1 MPLFKYS
8 VAEEKGEKWGK
19 AQLHDVNCS
28 YKDLGQVLAAI
39 KGKSV
44 KEAEKILNEAIA
56 LKKAIPFKKFNT
68 GMGHRSELCGQKGK
82 YPKKEC
88 RFALEL
94 LENARANS
102 VARGL
107 DEAVLFIKHACAYKQ
122 NVLKRYRRT
131 FAGSRTLGYGKQALW
146 SNYMT
151 CRAELVLA
159 EKPGAAKEEKKRGKE
174 KQKGKNEVKAEAKHS
189 GAQHSEAQEHAHAHS
204 QEHAQAHAP
213 AHEHQPQAHAPDHA
227 HVHAKENEKQ

>member
-8 VAEEKGEKWGK
+8 VAEEKDEKWGK

-28 YKDLGQVLAAI
+28 YKDLSQVLGAI
-39 KGKSV
+39 RGKSV

-56 LKKAIPFKKFNT
+56 LKKAIPFRKFNT
-68 GMGHRSELCGQKGK
+68 GMGHRSELGGQKGK

-94 LENARANS
+94 LENARANAI
-102 VARGL
+102 ARGL
-107 DEAVLFIKHACAYKQ
+107 DEARLFVKHAASFKQ

-146 SNYMT
+146 SNYVT

-159 EKPGAAKEEKKRGKE
+159 EKPEDEKEKAKKKGKE
-174 KQKGKNEVKAEAKHS
+174 APHAQKVEAHKTEAHKTEAHKPEV
-189 GAQHSEAQEHAHAHS
+189 HAHAHT
-204 QEHAQAHAP
+204 QAQAH
-213 AHEHQPQAHAPDHA
+213 
-227 HVHAKENEKQ
+227 VHENEAEKK